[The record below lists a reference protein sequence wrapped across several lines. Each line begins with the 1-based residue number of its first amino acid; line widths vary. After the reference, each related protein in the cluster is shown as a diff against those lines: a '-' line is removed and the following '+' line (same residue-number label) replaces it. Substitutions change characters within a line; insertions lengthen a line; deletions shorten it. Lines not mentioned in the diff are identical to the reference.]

1 MKWIADLDSFVIG
14 HTVNSVLCAAIG
26 ALLGG
31 VRGGLIGVAA
41 GMVLTVLPPAS
52 RFASHW
58 LGVIARGFIVVTG
71 LPIAL
76 AMLAIARGANRLA
89 ARLEPACDALAP
101 VAAGVGRSARAMR
114 ATAARIVSGGI
125 GLLVTPL
132 GLANLA
138 AAVVLV
144 LDVAGVGFATIASVA
159 GFVILVLML
168 LVDDDER
175 RHAAADERDATGA

>member
-14 HTVNSVLCAAIG
+14 HTVNSALCATIG
-26 ALLGG
+26 ALVGG

-52 RFASHW
+52 RLASHW
-58 LGVIARGFIVVTG
+58 LGVIARGFIVVVG

-76 AMLAIARGANRLA
+76 AMLAVARGAHWLT
-89 ARLEPACDALAP
+89 ARLSPALDVLAP
-101 VAAGVGRSARAMR
+101 AIAGIGRSALAVR
-114 ATAARIVSGGI
+114 ATAARTVSGAGR
-125 GLLVTPL
+125 LLATPL

-138 AAVVLV
+138 AAAVLV
-144 LDVAGVGFATIASVA
+144 LDFTGIGFATIASIA

-168 LVDDDER
+168 LVDEDER
-175 RHAAADERDATGA
+175 RRAAAGERN